1 MLLAVLVVCY
11 STVISIPSHSGLRP
25 GTVMSAARYVIV
37 DDTNPSIGYTGPWF
51 AVDNTQTDIGF
62 YGPAFRNTLH
72 GVTGTGNVKA
82 SLFFAFNGMFRLL
95 YCFAFTTLSLY
106 RRLQDQKSLFTGQT

>member
-1 MLLAVLVVCY
+1 
-11 STVISIPSHSGLRP
+11 
-25 GTVMSAARYVIV
+25 MSAARYVIV

-62 YGPAFRNTLH
+62 YGPAFQNTLH